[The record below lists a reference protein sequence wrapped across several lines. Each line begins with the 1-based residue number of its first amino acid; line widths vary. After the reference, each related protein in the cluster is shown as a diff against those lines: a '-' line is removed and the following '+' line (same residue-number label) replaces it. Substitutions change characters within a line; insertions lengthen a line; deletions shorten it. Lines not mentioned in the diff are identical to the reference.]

1 MRCFIIL
8 LFLISGSAH
17 AHQFTPTYP
26 EIRGSYVAN
35 VYKVDMKL
43 FNKRK
48 EISYYEIEAFD
59 KDWQPLPI
67 GFNSIIQ
74 IDYLETKDVPVYLAK
89 NAAKR
94 VLYVCSKSKIL
105 KGQANKTLLSSKICS
120 KIKNNEQ

>member
-1 MRCFIIL
+1 
-8 LFLISGSAH
+8 
-17 AHQFTPTYP
+17 
-26 EIRGSYVAN
+26 
-35 VYKVDMKL
+35 MKL

>member
-1 MRCFIIL
+1 MRCSIIL
-8 LFLISGSAH
+8 LLLISGSAH

-48 EISYYEIEAFD
+48 EISYYEIQAFD
-59 KDWQPLPI
+59 KDWEPLPI
-67 GFNSIIQ
+67 GFSSIIQ
-74 IDYLETKDVPVYLAK
+74 VDYLETKEVPVYLAK

-94 VLYVCSKSKIL
+94 VLYICSKSKIL
-105 KGQANKTLLSSKICS
+105 KGQTTILSSKICS
-120 KIKNNEQ
+120 KIKNNGQ

>member
-1 MRCFIIL
+1 MRRFIIL
-8 LFLISGSAH
+8 LLFSGSAQ

-59 KDWQPLPI
+59 KNWEPLPI
-67 GFNSIIQ
+67 GFSSIIQ
-74 IDYLETKDVPVYLAK
+74 IDYLETKDIPVYLARDS
-89 NAAKR
+89 AKR
-94 VLYVCSKSKIL
+94 ALYICSKSKIL
-105 KGQANKTLLSSKICS
+105 KGQMNKTLVVSKICS
-120 KIKNNEQ
+120 KIKNNGQ

>member
-1 MRCFIIL
+1 MRCSVIL
-8 LFLISGSAH
+8 LFFISGSAY

-35 VYKVDMKL
+35 VYKVEMKL

-59 KDWQPLPI
+59 KNWESLPI

-74 IDYLETKDVPVYLAK
+74 VDYLETKEVPVYLAK

-94 VLYVCSKSKIL
+94 VLYICSRSKIL
-105 KGQANKTLLSSKICS
+105 KGQVSKTLLSSKICS
-120 KIKNNEQ
+120 KIKNNGQ